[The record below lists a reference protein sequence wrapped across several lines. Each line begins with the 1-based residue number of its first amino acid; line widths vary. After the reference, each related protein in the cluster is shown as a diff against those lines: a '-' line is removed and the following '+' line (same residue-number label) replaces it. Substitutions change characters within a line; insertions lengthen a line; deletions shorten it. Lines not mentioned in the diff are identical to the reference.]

1 MKMTNMVLV
10 NLINTL
16 GSYSTYKLP
25 QKISYAITKNIMTIQ
40 KEYNVYEQQMKKIFE
55 NFDQYTLKDENDNS
69 LFEENGLPK
78 IQKEHQDDFI
88 KEMNELLKIEVDI
101 ALYYVDS
108 TVFDYEDSPRFDPLT
123 PNDIM
128 MLQSILCKQE

>member
-55 NFDQYTLKDENDNS
+55 DFDQYTLKDENDNP

-78 IQKEHQDDFI
+78 IQQEHQDEFI

>member
-55 NFDQYTLKDENDNS
+55 DFDQYTLKDENGNS

-88 KEMNELLKIEVDI
+88 KEMNELLRIEVDI

-108 TVFDYEDSPRFDPLT
+108 AVFDYDDNPRFDSLT